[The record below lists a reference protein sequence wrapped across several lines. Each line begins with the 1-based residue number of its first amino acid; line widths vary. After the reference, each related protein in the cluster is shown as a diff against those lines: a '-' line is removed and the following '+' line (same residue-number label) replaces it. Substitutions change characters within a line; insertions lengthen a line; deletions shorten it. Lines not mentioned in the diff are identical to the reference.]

1 MDIAWNIISALIG
14 GVFTLIGG
22 YFSHKLQ
29 TSKEAKRNRIIVYN
43 YLDMTASTLYAYCYE
58 NTKPFCLQMLS
69 FDKNMWSVLAA
80 SDVSKKE
87 YADIANWF
95 FCITLISTEYNNIV
109 ESEKYK
115 KMTPIEKEKYL
126 ITHVKI
132 SIAALATLKRIR
144 EIVKESDLI
153 ITNLK

>member
-1 MDIAWNIISALIG
+1 MDVVWNIISALIG

-29 TSKEAKRNRIIVYN
+29 TSKEAKKNRIIVYN

-58 NTKPFCLQMLS
+58 NIRPFCLEMLN
-69 FDKNMWSVLAA
+69 FDKNMWNVLAA

-95 FCITLISTEYNNIV
+95 FCITLISTKYNNII
-109 ESEKYK
+109 ESDKYK
-115 KMTPIEKEKYL
+115 KMSLIEKEKYL
-126 ITHVKI
+126 IEHVKI
-132 SIAALATLKRIR
+132 SIAVLATLKRIR

-153 ITNLK
+153 MTNLK